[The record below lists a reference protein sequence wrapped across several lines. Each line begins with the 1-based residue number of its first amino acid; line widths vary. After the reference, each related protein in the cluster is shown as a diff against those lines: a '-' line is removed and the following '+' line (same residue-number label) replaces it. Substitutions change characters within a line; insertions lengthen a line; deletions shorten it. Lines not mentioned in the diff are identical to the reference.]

1 MYIFFYK
8 NFIKLNITIFVLTL
22 NVKIKKVSLIYE
34 GMSIIQCKE
43 SHTEETKQRINVSE
57 TITLLSLI

>member
-8 NFIKLNITIFVLTL
+8 NFIKLNIIIFVLPL
-22 NVKIKKVSLIYE
+22 NVKIKKVSLIY
-34 GMSIIQCKE
+34 GGVSIIQCKE
-43 SHTEETKQRINVSE
+43 LHTEETKRRINVSE